1 MGGEGGPI
9 DTSGNGL
16 LLLGVLCVGDEGEWL
31 RVRWRDRGRLGVVW
45 VRWRDRGR
53 LGVVCICVEGKMK
66 QEAHGIKIG
75 GEGMELGFEPGR
87 KERIEDD
94 L

>member
-1 MGGEGGPI
+1 M
-9 DTSGNGL
+9 
-16 LLLGVLCVGDEGEWL
+16 
-31 RVRWRDRGRLGVVW
+31 VW
-45 VRWRDRGR
+45 VRWRDWGR
-53 LGVVCICVEGKMK
+53 LGVVCICVEGKME